1 VLKEIVVF
9 AKERGI
15 IVLSDDIY
23 RPLFHSLPEGQ
34 KAPSSILSFGYDKV
48 ISTSST
54 SKCFS
59 LPGIRVGWIATRDK
73 VIQRAV
79 SHAREYTTITV
90 SQLDD
95 QVATHAFSPTVLPN
109 LIARNT
115 ALSRTNLAL
124 LDAFMNKYAS
134 YLSWVKPTAGTMAFI
149 EVKNG
154 KGELVDDLAFCLDV
168 LEKTKVLLVPGSL
181 AFGRGVDF
189 KGFVRIGY
197 AVRTELLQEALKE
210 LGPYIEKYL

>member
-1 VLKEIVVF
+1 VLKEVVAF

-34 KAPSSILSFGYDKV
+34 ETPPSILSFGYDKV

-73 VIQRAV
+73 AIQHAV
-79 SHAREYTTITV
+79 SHAREYTTISV

-95 QVATHAFSPTVLPN
+95 QVATHTFSPTVLPN

-115 ALSRTNLAL
+115 ALAKTNLAL
-124 LDAFMNKYAS
+124 LE
-134 YLSWVKPTAGTMAFI
+134 AFI

-168 LEKTKVLLVPGSL
+168 LEKNKVLLVLGSL

-197 AVRTELLQEALKE
+197 AVRTELLQEALEK